1 MKITEEQKM
10 NDRIFE
16 FVEFRVG
23 SNLFGISITNVREI
37 IQPVPVTTLPQ
48 ASAYIKGIIQLR
60 GEVLPLLD
68 FGELTGSAKNEKGKE
83 AKYIVIEFTDR
94 TIAIEVD
101 DVTQIERVNA
111 AGIET
116 ASGIYEGQQVPL
128 SGVIRRKDTIVLLV
142 NFEKLMKDQFD

>member
-1 MKITEEQKM
+1 M
-10 NDRIFE
+10 NGRIFE

-23 SNLFGISITNVREI
+23 SNLFGINITNVREI

-48 ASAYIKGIIQLR
+48 ASAFVKGIIQLR

-68 FGELTGSAKNEKGKE
+68 FGELTGSTEIQNGKA

-101 DVTQIERVNA
+101 DVTQIERVNSTE
-111 AGIET
+111 IET
-116 ASGIYEGQQVPL
+116 ASAMYEGQQVPL
-128 SGVIRRKDTIVLLV
+128 SGVIKREDAIVLLV
-142 NFEKLMKDQFD
+142 DFEKLMKEQFD